1 MAAGVSAMTGKAG
14 KTAVAAVT
22 IESLAG
28 AFDPAQD
35 LADLVKTYR
44 RRPVFTTGPAS
55 ARVELGRAD
64 LERMLPHRDP
74 FLLVD
79 GIGAVDLEQAA
90 ISGHRRIDPQ
100 DPVLAGHFPGDPV
113 YPGVL
118 LVEAIGQLGI
128 CLQHLLASGRTS
140 PDPGDQPRRLRLLK
154 VHHALFQGGVLPGEQ
169 VTLLAR
175 SLDQSDY
182 VSICVGQV
190 LHGEEVKA
198 LAVFEVILLD

>member
-1 MAAGVSAMTGKAG
+1 MAAGLTSSF
-14 KTAVAAVT
+14 

-28 AFDPAQD
+28 AFDPSQD
-35 LADLVKTYR
+35 LAELVKTYR
-44 RRPVFTTGPAS
+44 RRPVFHAGPTTT
-55 ARVELGRAD
+55 RVELGRAD

-79 GIGAVDLEQAA
+79 GIDHVDLEQAA
-90 ISGHRRIDPQ
+90 IAGHRRVDPQ

-128 CLQHLLASGRTS
+128 CLQHLLASGRST
-140 PDPGDQPRRLRLLK
+140 PDASDQPRRLRLLK
-154 VHHALFQGGVLPGEQ
+154 VHHALFQGGVRPGEQ
-169 VTLLAR
+169 LTLLAR

-182 VSICVGQV
+182 VSICIGQV
-190 LHGEEVKA
+190 LRGEEVQA

>member
-1 MAAGVSAMTGKAG
+1 MAAGVNVVTAMT
-14 KTAVAAVT
+14 
-22 IESLAG
+22 IEALAG

-44 RRPVFTTGPAS
+44 RRPVFVAGSTTRPAS
-55 ARVELGRAD
+55 LGRPA

-79 GIGAVDLEQAA
+79 GIDAVDLEQSA
-90 ISGHRRIDPQ
+90 ISGQRRIDPE

-128 CLQHLLASGRTS
+128 CLQHLLAAGRHAPE
-140 PDPGDQPRRLRLLK
+140 PDDRPRRLRLLK
-154 VHHALFQGGVLPGEQ
+154 VHHALFQGGVRPGEQ

-182 VSICVGQV
+182 VSICIGQV
-190 LHGEEVKA
+190 VHGDEVKA

>member
-1 MAAGVSAMTGKAG
+1 MAAGVT
-14 KTAVAAVT
+14 TL
-22 IESLAG
+22 ESLAG
-28 AFDPAQD
+28 AFDPASD
-35 LADLVKTYR
+35 LLDLVKTYQ
-44 RRPVFTTGPAS
+44 RRPVFAPGEHS
-55 ARVELGRAD
+55 QRVELGRPQ

-79 GIGAVDLEQAA
+79 AIDTVDFTQAA
-90 ISGHRRIDPQ
+90 VVGRRSVDPR

-128 CLQHLLASGRTS
+128 CLQHLLAKGR
-140 PDPGDQPRRLRLLK
+140 PQVAPGAAQLVDAADQPARLRLLK
-154 VHHALFQGGVLPGEQ
+154 VHHALFQGAVRPGEH

-175 SLDQSDY
+175 SLEQSDY
-182 VSICVGQV
+182 VSTCIGQV
-190 LHGEEVKA
+190 IHGDEVKA

>member
-1 MAAGVSAMTGKAG
+1 MAAGVN
-14 KTAVAAVT
+14 AVT
-22 IESLAG
+22 IEALAG

-35 LADLVKTYR
+35 LAELVKTYR
-44 RRPVFTTGPAS
+44 RRPVFAAGAS
-55 ARVELGRAD
+55 TARVEFGRAE

-74 FLLVD
+74 FLLLD
-79 GIGAVDLEQAA
+79 GIDAVDLAQAA
-90 ISGHRRIDPQ
+90 IQGRRRVDPQ

-128 CLQHLLASGRTS
+128 CLQHLLASGRTG
-140 PDPGDQPRRLRLLK
+140 PDASDQPRRLRLLK
-154 VHHALFQGGVLPGEQ
+154 VHHALFQGGVRPGESL
-169 VTLLAR
+169 TLLAR

-182 VSICVGQV
+182 VSICIGQV
-190 LHGEEVKA
+190 LRGDEVQA